1 MTNNNLFTNMNK
13 LNQVGS
19 QPKNT
24 VDSIESPEL
33 EKRKRG
39 KRGNYKK
46 LPKEVEFPTNLKISN
61 RQRNGLRAICMQGK
75 AKNQKAAI
83 DFLLDSYKQGLS
95 NESKTTFE
103 NFVAA
108 MNSADTERYKREHK

>member
-1 MTNNNLFTNMNK
+1 MANNLFTNMNR

-24 VDSIESPEL
+24 VDSIEKNEPE
-33 EKRKRG
+33 KHKRG
-39 KRGNYKK
+39 KRGKYKK

-61 RQRNGLRAICMQGK
+61 RQRNALRAICMQGK
-75 AKNQKAAI
+75 AKNQKDAI
-83 DFLLDSYKQGLS
+83 DFLLDNYKEGLN

-103 NFVAA
+103 SFVTA
-108 MNSADTERYKREHK
+108 MNSADTERYKQEHQ

>member
-1 MTNNNLFTNMNK
+1 MANNLFTNMNR
-13 LNQVGS
+13 LNP

-24 VDSIESPEL
+24 VDSIERNEPE
-33 EKRKRG
+33 KHKRG
-39 KRGNYKK
+39 KRGKYKK

-61 RQRNGLRAICMQGK
+61 RQRNALRAICMQGK
-75 AKNQKAAI
+75 ARNQKDAI
-83 DFLLDSYKQGLS
+83 DFLLDSYKQSLS